1 MPWRLFHAALPCGRA
16 ASFTSYRQGKSPRA
30 RGPGRPQTT
39 DRTIKKRMPAGCAM
53 PAGALTLHLLPVGS
67 WEPAVRVRAELEF
80 AELTDE
86 EKVY

>member
-1 MPWRLFHAALPCGRA
+1 
-16 ASFTSYRQGKSPRA
+16 
-30 RGPGRPQTT
+30 
-39 DRTIKKRMPAGCAM
+39 M